1 MIWITNE
8 VCLKQIW
15 KEVPRSGTKQ
25 RLDYLLWLS
34 TRAGLT
40 VSKLVI
46 LLDVAADA
54 SRLPVTSLSFLCLS
68 VDIPR
73 RTCSFKSFLGPDR
86 YLLKAAA
93 SLPVAPSRCG
103 RHYKT
108 FLALLSRPR
117 SPSLGRPHCCE
128 FTCHPFVLVRTP
140 LEDFPGS
147 RTTGSLPQ
155 PGSLGLVVDAHCE
168 LSSTPSLR
176 TIVTSFSSFSTFS
189 PRRLL
194 RVLLLVFTCLLLVL
208 MLNDHIG

>member
-1 MIWITNE
+1 
-8 VCLKQIW
+8 
-15 KEVPRSGTKQ
+15 
-25 RLDYLLWLS
+25 
-34 TRAGLT
+34 
-40 VSKLVI
+40 
-46 LLDVAADA
+46 
-54 SRLPVTSLSFLCLS
+54 
-68 VDIPR
+68 VDIPC
-73 RTCSFKSFLGPDR
+73 RTCSFESFLGPDR

-155 PGSLGLVVDAHCE
+155 PGSLGLVVDAHYE
-168 LSSTPSLR
+168 FSSTPSPL
-176 TIVTSFSSFSTFS
+176 TIVTSLSSFSTLS
-189 PRRLL
+189 PHRLL
-194 RVLLLVFTCLLLVL
+194 RVLLPCICLILHVCSWFYADL
-208 MLNDHIG
+208 HAQ